1 MNSKRIEREPSYRQR
16 KKTKKLKK
24 KTKTQSRTVP
34 SKFQSLDC
42 LDPAVDRPTGGPGPS
57 SAPAEGWEYGKRP
70 ASLRLISGGEAPHRG
85 MGQDVV
91 AHVYD
96 VATAGSDTTV
106 LHINRFFKDAIGLGG
121 IFHTAIQVIRFSK
134 SHHHFLNACN
144 ARKDWISTP
153 AV

>member
-1 MNSKRIEREPSYRQR
+1 MNSKRIEREPSYIQR
-16 KKTKKLKK
+16 KNKKKTKKENENAK
-24 KTKTQSRTVP
+24 QNGAI
-34 SKFQSLDC
+34 QSLDC